1 MNIKKVDDKPMVI
14 HTKKKAT
21 LHIVKKKCKD
31 KPKHRIK
38 LASFAK
44 SRRVKISNGYVNNP
58 RLRKLKLDRKA
69 REEALPKKKGTIN
82 SNVKAVSAVGVSAA
96 LNHMEG
102 GNEVKEA
109 AMVAYGVA
117 QPVAGVTKKSSEI
130 YRNGLRRM
138 KKQRIKQV
146 KAGTKI
152 SKREIKKKEY
162 LIENE
167 NNDFVNTTAGV
178 SNTETGAKA
187 NTSKESKSSARKRY
201 AKSSDNSTVSPGSR
215 LKIKN
220 ATFGSSSIGKS
231 KTKSSSGKGDSKA
244 NLRSR
249 KIQFF
254 LDKMRAQDEQKDS
267 LGKMLK
273 DIVAGKLMAKLKA
286 SIAIIAAGLVLL
298 LLLFTVVIV
307 PVTSVIAVI
316 YNSPFAIFFPP
327 LESGDTVIT
336 VTGSYVSEFNREINE
351 LVNTHQ
357 GCDMGMK
364 VYVDYE
370 GSEANPSNNYDI
382 MAVYMVKYGV
392 GDTATIMNSTSKDRL
407 KQIVDDMC
415 SYTTSTGTEQ
425 ITDSNGNTTSKSCY
439 YVNVTLKTF
448 QDMITEYGFSSD
460 EIAILED
467 MMSPESMAMI
477 NSDGG
482 DGLSTMTEDEI
493 ADIVSGISDSKAKK
507 SVRFALTKVGYPYS
521 QEYRDSGDYYDCS
534 SLAYYS
540 WKDAGVDISYG
551 GATTAAA
558 EAEGLVNN
566 GCEIAYDEMEPGDLI
581 FYSFCHNGRYQN
593 ISHVAIYAGDNKV
606 VEAKS
611 EEYGVVYGSIYSVGS
626 IVCICRPN

>member
-1 MNIKKVDDKPMVI
+1 MV
-14 HTKKKAT
+14 
-21 LHIVKKKCKD
+21 
-31 KPKHRIK
+31 
-38 LASFAK
+38 
-44 SRRVKISNGYVNNP
+44 
-58 RLRKLKLDRKA
+58 
-69 REEALPKKKGTIN
+69 
-82 SNVKAVSAVGVSAA
+82 
-96 LNHMEG
+96 
-102 GNEVKEA
+102 
-109 AMVAYGVA
+109 
-117 QPVAGVTKKSSEI
+117 
-130 YRNGLRRM
+130 
-138 KKQRIKQV
+138 
-146 KAGTKI
+146 
-152 SKREIKKKEY
+152 
-162 LIENE
+162 
-167 NNDFVNTTAGV
+167 
-178 SNTETGAKA
+178 
-187 NTSKESKSSARKRY
+187 
-201 AKSSDNSTVSPGSR
+201 
-215 LKIKN
+215 
-220 ATFGSSSIGKS
+220 
-231 KTKSSSGKGDSKA
+231 
-244 NLRSR
+244 
-249 KIQFF
+249 
-254 LDKMRAQDEQKDS
+254 
-267 LGKMLK
+267 K

-316 YNSPFAIFFPP
+316 YNSQFAIFFPS

-370 GSEANPSNNYDI
+370 GSEANPSDNYDI

-407 KQIVDDMC
+407 KQIVGDMC

-425 ITDSNGNTTSKSCY
+425 ITESNGNTTSKSCY
-439 YVNVTLKTF
+439 YVNVKLKTF

-460 EIAILED
+460 EIAIHED

-477 NSDGG
+477 NSDDG
-482 DGLSTMTEDEI
+482 DGLSTMPEDKI
-493 ADIVSGISDSKAKK
+493 DDIVSGINDSKAKK
-507 SVRFALTKVGYPYS
+507 AVRFALTKVGYPYS

-551 GATTAAA
+551 GATTAVA
-558 EAEGLVNN
+558 EAEGLVND
-566 GCEIAYDEMEPGDLI
+566 GCEIAYDEMKSGDLI